1 MRPRFRW
8 WPFPAGICG
17 LVLAACGGDGTTDPP
32 PPPPPPPPL
41 MGCRA
46 GAAEAP
52 ASGSIPTV
60 DLARGELVTLDA
72 AADVRAFRLAGA
84 EEARSYEVIV
94 QSASILPGLSTRG
107 CLEARA
113 ERASASVAPPRPR
126 PLAPS
131 SGFTPRELRRRA
143 AWSANERLLR
153 EREREELARVGARPI
168 RQGARSGDPA
178 GAMAAR
184 SRPRLGDTLSFTI
197 GVNAQLRVDCRST
210 TVIRGEVRYAGDH
223 FTIVEDLEFRSQP
236 ASDRFS
242 EQEFETIGRQLD
254 EVVYPTDVAYFG
266 EPADIDDNGT
276 VIALITAEVNR
287 LTPAGEESLVAGFF
301 LAQDLTSSSTC
312 PASNE
317 GEIFYLVGPDPDED
331 YGSDI
336 SLTFANALAR
346 TTVAHEFVHL
356 LNTQQRITLGNGTL
370 NDREVVWLDE
380 GMAHLAEELAGLK
393 TGGLG
398 TRDNLDLDAIT
409 ASEDQLLVYNHFHLL
424 NHIRLGRF
432 LRGGC
437 PTPDPNGPASVLTL
451 GDRQGEDPGGVES
464 LAFRGF
470 AYGFVRWLGDHFGE
484 DGSGGALPG
493 SREEGLFRE
502 LSSGGPAHF
511 RSVANV
517 ERAIRVVAGSDHSWD
532 DLLSLYFTS
541 LIADDVA
548 PAEADPRTQWR
559 TWNLRGLYGQLNS
572 SNLGDQCPFSN
583 PFPLFP
589 SRVSLHGGTS
599 SAVEFTVN
607 ASSGRFL
614 SMTGAGAHPPVLVQI
629 TDGEGG
635 SLSSRARP
643 QVTILRVR

>member
-1 MRPRFRW
+1 MRLRLHW
-8 WPFPAGICG
+8 WPLPAGISG
-17 LVLAACGGDGTTDPP
+17 LALAACGGDGTTDPP
-32 PPPPPPPPL
+32 PPPPPPAVV
-41 MGCRA
+41 GCRA

-52 ASGSIPTV
+52 ASGSIATV

-72 AADVRAFRLAGA
+72 AADVRAFRLPGA
-84 EEARSYEVIV
+84 EEARSYEVII
-94 QSASILPGLSTRG
+94 QSTSIIPGLSTQG

-126 PLAPS
+126 PLVPS
-131 SGFTPRELRRRA
+131 RGVTARDLRRRA
-143 AWSANERLLR
+143 SWFENERLLR

-168 RQGARSGDPA
+168 RQGARSFDPA
-178 GAMAAR
+178 GPLAAR

-197 GVNAQLRVDCRST
+197 GVDSQLRVNCRST
-210 TVIRGEVRYAGDH
+210 TVVRGEVRYAGDH
-223 FTIVEDLEFRSQP
+223 FTVVEDLEFQTQP

-254 EVVYPTDVAYFG
+254 EIVYPTDVAYFG

-276 VIALITAEVNR
+276 VIALITTEVNR
-287 LTPAGEESLVAGFF
+287 FTPAGEPSLVAGFF
-301 LAQDLTSSSTC
+301 LAQDLTSASTC

-336 SLTFANALAR
+336 SLEFANVLLR

-370 NDREVVWLDE
+370 SDREVAWLDE

-409 ASEDQLLVYNHFHLL
+409 ASEDQLLIYNHFHLL

-451 GDRQGEDPGGVES
+451 GDRQGQDPGGIES

-470 AYGFVRWLGDHFGE
+470 AYGFVRWLGDHFG
-484 DGSGGALPG
+484 DAGSGGVLPG

-517 ERAIRVVAGSDHSWD
+517 ERAIRVAAGSNLSWD

-541 LIADDVA
+541 LIADDAA

-559 TWNLRGLYGQLNS
+559 TWNLRGLFGQLNA
-572 SNLGDQCPFSN
+572 SNLGDGCPFSSA
-583 PFPLFP
+583 FPLFP
-589 SRVSLHGGTS
+589 SRVTLHAATS
-599 SAVEFTVN
+599 SAIEFSMN
-607 ASSGRFL
+607 ASTGRFV
-614 SMTGAGAHPPVLVQI
+614 SMTGGAHPPVLVQI

-635 SLSSRARP
+635 SLSPRSRP
-643 QVTILRVR
+643 QVTILRTR